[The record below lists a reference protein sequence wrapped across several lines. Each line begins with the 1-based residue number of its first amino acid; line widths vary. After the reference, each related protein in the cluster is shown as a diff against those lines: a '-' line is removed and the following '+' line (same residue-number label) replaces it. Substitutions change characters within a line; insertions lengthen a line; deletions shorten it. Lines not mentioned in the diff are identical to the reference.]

1 MSSRSSRTLYVGNL
15 PGDIRDREVED
26 LFYKYGPIVHIELK
40 VPRNPPGFAF
50 VEFEDARDA
59 DDAIRGRDG
68 YDFDGHRLRVEL
80 AHGGRGTSSSRDR
93 YSGGRGGRDGGVSR
107 RSDYRVLVTGL
118 PSSASWQ
125 DLKGGVLE
133 TTGIA
138 DYTNYDDMKYAIRK
152 LDDTEFRNAFS
163 RAYIRV
169 KEYDSRHSR
178 SLSRSRSRSKSPKA
192 KSSRRSRS
200 LSKSASSFGTLSFWF
215 FVKLERRPRST
226 TDQAQGTTLVTP
238 AIKKRGRK
246 QTITT
251 IPAVGTEAQGTTLV
265 TPVIKKKRGLKPKI
279 PTDPA
284 VGLNVPQV
292 SPTQVLEVIRD
303 EISSVGMRGRLTGKD
318 HEAALLKYLAP
329 PIQPIYADKP
339 WPEPTTTVPVELLMK
354 EGNINHPRDL
364 PQ

>member
-1 MSSRSSRTLYVGNL
+1 MPAQTQSQNSQTQTDQPTEADNGTCTGNQARSSNRVRRTTVFTPVLL
-15 PGDIRDREVED
+15 T
-26 LFYKYGPIVHIELK
+26 
-40 VPRNPPGFAF
+40 PPSAAP
-50 VEFEDARDA
+50 V
-59 DDAIRGRDG
+59 
-68 YDFDGHRLRVEL
+68 LR
-80 AHGGRGTSSSRDR
+80 
-93 YSGGRGGRDGGVSR
+93 
-107 RSDYRVLVTGL
+107 
-118 PSSASWQ
+118 
-125 DLKGGVLE
+125 
-133 TTGIA
+133 
-138 DYTNYDDMKYAIRK
+138 
-152 LDDTEFRNAFS
+152 
-163 RAYIRV
+163 
-169 KEYDSRHSR
+169 
-178 SLSRSRSRSKSPKA
+178 
-192 KSSRRSRS
+192 
-200 LSKSASSFGTLSFWF
+200 
-215 FVKLERRPRST
+215 KLERRPRST